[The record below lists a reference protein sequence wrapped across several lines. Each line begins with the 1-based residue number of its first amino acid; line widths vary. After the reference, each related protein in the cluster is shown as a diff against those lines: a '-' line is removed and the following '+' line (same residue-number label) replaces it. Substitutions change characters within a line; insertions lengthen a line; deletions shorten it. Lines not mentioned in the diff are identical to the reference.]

1 MSQLNIGDKV
11 KLLPPF
17 STTHIYTVL
26 SVSGLYVTLFRKG
39 EHKNLVIYIKCIQKL
54 DWQRYRITPN
64 SWKEEMAKPY

>member
-26 SVSGLYVTLFRKG
+26 SVSGSYVTLFRKG

-54 DWQRYRITPN
+54 D
-64 SWKEEMAKPY
+64 